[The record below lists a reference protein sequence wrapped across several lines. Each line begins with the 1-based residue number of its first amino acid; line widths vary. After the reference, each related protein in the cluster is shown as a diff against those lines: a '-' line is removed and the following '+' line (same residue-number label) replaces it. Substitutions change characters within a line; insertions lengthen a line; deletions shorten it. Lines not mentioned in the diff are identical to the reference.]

1 MKKFIALIL
10 TFIITISCTITSS
23 FADSNLIF
31 DILNK
36 PTNTNS
42 GIEVIDNILGKKKD
56 TKVKIKIVNENTISD
71 ELESENKTVY
81 KNNNKDKHAY
91 IKGLDVSKWNGKIDW
106 SATARKRLLPQERRR
121 CFTSLMVIFS
131 MANAGWYPSP
141 LSVVAFEMS
150 PAL

>member
-1 MKKFIALIL
+1 MKKFITFIL
-10 TFIITISCTITSS
+10 AFIITISCTITSS

-71 ELESENKTVY
+71 ELESENKTIY
-81 KNNNKDKHAY
+81 KNKNKD
-91 IKGLDVSKWNGKIDW
+91 DSNGIHKLKNSCNISIITICPTKFFGQRWLQD
-106 SATARKRLLPQERRR
+106 TKYLP
-121 CFTSLMVIFS
+121 I
-131 MANAGWYPSP
+131 
-141 LSVVAFEMS
+141 
-150 PAL
+150 